1 MKRLSFIALN
11 IFFLTCSSFGQGE
24 TFSFLQEDLNTIIN
38 RTALDSFYQ
47 KLADLESGKIRKVS
61 IVHIGDSH
69 IQADYMTGR
78 LRYLFQDRY
87 GNAGR
92 GFVFP
97 YRLADSNSPRD
108 IRSSSNI
115 AWESRK
121 SLYQNTGIPLGLAG
135 MAIQTRHP
143 GFLFEMEFKEGFFPQ
158 DPLFDK
164 VTLFY
169 QQGHNSQDLSLGYF
183 LPGIISEPAPEPV
196 RKYHTVRSGDTLYGL
211 SLKYGC
217 SVKDLQRWNGMRGTM
232 LHIGKKLIVYSRGGS
247 PTLAAKPFEPISTI
261 STHDQP
267 SGPGYSVCQLDTLM
281 RSIVL
286 KGVNGST
293 DKNEACLF
301 GMVCEN
307 SRRTGILYNAIGV
320 NGATFAHYN
329 SAAYFWDQLPVLE
342 PDLIIVSLGTNES
355 AGKPAD
361 SLSVRTEVNL
371 FLANLQRVA
380 PGAPVLITTNPDIL
394 KRKRYTNPYGQIVRD
409 ILVQTA
415 EQRNLAAWDLY
426 SLMGGLGSM
435 KSWRQAGL
443 SAGDYIHFAQ
453 SGYELQADLLFEAL
467 ISNADN

>member
-1 MKRLSFIALN
+1 
-11 IFFLTCSSFGQGE
+11 
-24 TFSFLQEDLNTIIN
+24 
-38 RTALDSFYQ
+38 
-47 KLADLESGKIRKVS
+47 
-61 IVHIGDSH
+61 
-69 IQADYMTGR
+69 
-78 LRYLFQDRY
+78 
-87 GNAGR
+87 
-92 GFVFP
+92 
-97 YRLADSNSPRD
+97 
-108 IRSSSNI
+108 
-115 AWESRK
+115 
-121 SLYQNTGIPLGLAG
+121 
-135 MAIQTRHP
+135 
-143 GFLFEMEFKEGFFPQ
+143 
-158 DPLFDK
+158 
-164 VTLFY
+164 
-169 QQGHNSQDLSLGYF
+169 
-183 LPGIISEPAPEPV
+183 
-196 RKYHTVRSGDTLYGL
+196 
-211 SLKYGC
+211 
-217 SVKDLQRWNGMRGTM
+217 
-232 LHIGKKLIVYSRGGS
+232 
-247 PTLAAKPFEPISTI
+247 
-261 STHDQP
+261 
-267 SGPGYSVCQLDTLM
+267 
-281 RSIVL
+281 
-286 KGVNGST
+286 
-293 DKNEACLF
+293 
-301 GMVCEN
+301 
-307 SRRTGILYNAIGV
+307 V